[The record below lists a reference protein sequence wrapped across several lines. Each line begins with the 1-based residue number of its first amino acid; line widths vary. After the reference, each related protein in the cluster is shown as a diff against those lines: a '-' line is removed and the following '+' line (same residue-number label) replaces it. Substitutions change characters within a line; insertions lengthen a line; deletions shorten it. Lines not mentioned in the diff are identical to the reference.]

1 MVEAFVTAQ
10 KVNGVKSNA
19 GEALHSKGSMYG
31 VIIDS
36 AKGSFRDDVEQCEAI
51 VRGVYRKVYK

>member
-1 MVEAFVTAQ
+1 MEEAFVTAQ

-19 GEALHSKGSMYG
+19 GEALHNKESMDRE
-31 VIIDS
+31 IIDS

-51 VRGVYRKVYK
+51 VSGVYRNI